1 MAKISW
7 FITPL
12 NSCLPTI
19 LEGNSITKLIKQNGF
34 ITVNTEGSAISMV
47 NRVIRIF
54 GNFLNLISFGFLLIC
69 VVYLLY
75 FGYQSIKSNLYEIGI
90 ITALG
95 CNNKDMA
102 KLFIYGILTGR
113 GAELSNIILDV
124 PKDAFNLLITM
135 ITAACFWSG
144 MMKVMESVGIVDFIA
159 KKIKPLFKLIMPNL
173 KDEQAINYVSMNIA
187 ANIFGLGY
195 AATPSGLKAVKRMQE
210 LNKGDKS
217 EATDEMVTFL
227 VLNTAGVTLIP
238 TSVMAI
244 RASLGSQNPADML
257 IYPIIATLLSC
268 VSGLIADVIF
278 RRNRNAKFN

>member
-1 MAKISW
+1 M
-7 FITPL
+7 
-12 NSCLPTI
+12 
-19 LEGNSITKLIKQNGF
+19 
-34 ITVNTEGSAISMV
+34 
-47 NRVIRIF
+47 
-54 GNFLNLISFGFLLIC
+54 NLIWLVIIAL
-69 VVYLLY
+69 
-75 FGYQSIKSNLYEIGI
+75 SIV
-90 ITALG
+90 
-95 CNNKDMA
+95 
-102 KLFIYGILTGR
+102 YGILTGR
-113 GAELSNIILDV
+113 GAELSNVILDV
-124 PKDAFNLLITM
+124 PRDAFNLLITM

-159 KKIKPLFKLIMPNL
+159 KKIRPLFRLIMPNL
-173 KDEQAINYVSMNIA
+173 KDEQALNYVSMNIA

-210 LNKGDKS
+210 LNNGDKT

-244 RASLGSQNPADML
+244 RASLGSNNPADML

-278 RRNRNAKFN
+278 RRKRNAKCN